1 MDTLILAAH
10 GRTDWQIVLPPAPS
24 ASEQYA
30 AEELARF
37 LHESTDADFQIVPL
51 SGTADRHRIFL
62 GFPLW
67 NAPGGLNPVQRGMG
81 KEEFYIQTLDDDLIL
96 TGGRPRGTL
105 YAVYE
110 LLDTVL
116 GFRWFTPEVS
126 HIPHYDVLEIPFLSI
141 HKTPALTY
149 REDYN
154 FCAFDPDWACRNR
167 LNGPSHRLET
177 KHGGTDRYNTYS
189 GGAHSFDL
197 LVPVEEYFDTH
208 PEYFS
213 EVDGVR
219 IKDHTQLCLTN
230 PEVVEISKKRVLEW
244 IRKDPEAELIAVA
257 QNDWYNP
264 CTCSACRAIDER
276 EGSHSGTLL
285 TFVNQIAEAV
295 AQEYPEKKLGVLA
308 YQYTRKPP
316 KTLKPHP
323 NVLIRLCSI
332 ECCFSHPLEECQ
344 EVASFKKRTLPGAT
358 TFVEDLEGWSRIC
371 DQIQIWDYTVDFM
384 HYLMPFPNFQVLK
397 PNINFFIKNHAIGIF
412 EQGNGE
418 SPYGDFEE
426 LRAYVIARL
435 LWNPDLETEDL
446 IHEFL
451 EPFYGA
457 AADPLYRYIEL
468 LKNKMTDEHIH
479 LGIYDPPTS
488 LYWSS
493 DILDAA
499 EALLSEA
506 RSAVAEDPVLLARV
520 ERVALG
526 PWYVRMATMQKED
539 PARPEAVARF
549 FDRVEA
555 EGIRAVREC
564 ISNADLRAL
573 FEIFPEDLHYHQ

>member
-81 KEEFYIQTLDDDLIL
+81 KEEYYIQTLEDDLIF

-110 LLDTVL
+110 FLDTVV
-116 GFRWFTPEVS
+116 GCRWFTPEVS
-126 HIPHYDVLEIPFLSI
+126 RIPHHDVLEVPFLSI
-141 HKTPALTY
+141 HKEPQLAY

-264 CTCSACRAIDER
+264 CTCPACRAIDER
-276 EGSHSGTLL
+276 EASHSGTLL

-344 EVASFKKRTLPGAT
+344 EVASFKKRTLPDAT

-371 DQIQIWDYTVDFM
+371 DNIQIWDYTVDFM

-451 EPFYGA
+451 EAFYGA

-468 LKNKMTDEHIH
+468 LKNKVTDEHIH

-488 LYWSS
+488 PYWSA

-499 EALLSEA
+499 EALVAEA

-539 PARPEAVARF
+539 PARLEAVAHF

-555 EGIRAVREC
+555 EGIRAVREN

>member
-1 MDTLILAAH
+1 MDTLTLAAH
-10 GRTDWQIVLPPAPS
+10 GRTDWQIVLPPAPT

-110 LLDTVL
+110 FLDTVV
-116 GFRWFTPEVS
+116 GCRWFTPEVS
-126 HIPHYDVLEIPFLSI
+126 RIPHHDVLEVPFLSI
-141 HKTPALTY
+141 HKEPQLAY

-264 CTCSACRAIDER
+264 CTCPACRAIDER

-371 DQIQIWDYTVDFM
+371 DNIQIWDYTVDFM

-451 EPFYGA
+451 EAFYGA
-457 AADPLYRYIEL
+457 AADPLNRYIEL
-468 LKNKMTDEHIH
+468 LKNKVTDEHIH
-479 LGIYDPPTS
+479 LGIYDPPNS
-488 LYWSS
+488 PYWSS
-493 DILDAA
+493 DVLDAA
-499 EALLSEA
+499 KALLSEA
-506 RSAVAEDPVLLARV
+506 RSAVAEDPVLLTRV

-526 PWYVRMATMQKED
+526 PQYVRMATMQKED

-549 FDRVEA
+549 FDRLEA
-555 EGIRAVREC
+555 EGIRAVREN

-573 FEIFPEDLHYHQ
+573 FEIFPEGLHYHQ

>member
-1 MDTLILAAH
+1 MDTLTLAAH
-10 GRTDWQIVLPPAPS
+10 GRTDWQIVLPPAPT

-37 LHESTDADFQIVPL
+37 LKESTGATFRIVAL
-51 SGTADRHRIFL
+51 SETADRHRIFL

-110 LLDTVL
+110 FLDTVV
-116 GFRWFTPEVS
+116 GCRWYTSEVS
-126 HIPHYDVLEIPFLSI
+126 RIPHHDVLEIPFLSI

-154 FCAFDPDWACRNR
+154 FCAFDPDWASRNR

-230 PEVVEISKKRVLEW
+230 PEVVEISQKRVLEW

-264 CTCSACRAIDER
+264 CTCPACRAIDER

-332 ECCFSHPLEECQ
+332 ECCFSHSLEECQ

-358 TFVEDLEGWSRIC
+358 TFAEDLEGWSRIC
-371 DQIQIWDYTVDFM
+371 DNIQIWDYTVDFM

-451 EPFYGA
+451 EAFYGA

-488 LYWSS
+488 PCWSS
-493 DILDAA
+493 DVLDAA
-499 EALLSEA
+499 EALVAEA
-506 RSAVAEDPVLLARV
+506 RSVVEDDPVLLARV

-526 PWYVRMATMQKED
+526 PQYVRMATMQKED
-539 PARPEAVARF
+539 PARPEAVAHF

-555 EGIRAVREC
+555 EGIRAVREN
-564 ISNADLRAL
+564 ISNAYLRAL

>member
-1 MDTLILAAH
+1 MDTLTLARN
-10 GRTDWQIVLPPAPS
+10 GRTDWQIVLPPAPT

-37 LHESTDADFQIVPL
+37 LQESTDAAFPIVTL
-51 SGTADRHRIFL
+51 SETADRHRIFL

-81 KEEFYIQTLDDDLIL
+81 KEEFYIQTLEDDLIM

-110 LLDTVL
+110 FLDTVV
-116 GFRWFTPEVS
+116 GCRWFTPEVS
-126 HIPHYDVLEIPFLSI
+126 RIPHYDVLEIPFLSI
-141 HKTPALTY
+141 HKEPALSY

-154 FCAFDPDWACRNR
+154 FCAFEPDWACRNR
-167 LNGPSHRLET
+167 LNGPSHRLEK
-177 KHGGTDRYNTYS
+177 KHGGTSRYNIYS

-197 LVPVEEYFDTH
+197 LVPAEEYFDTH

-264 CTCSACRAIDER
+264 CTCPNCRAIDER
-276 EGSHSGTLL
+276 EGTHAGTLI

-295 AQEYPEKKLGVLA
+295 ANEYPEKKLGVLA

-316 KTLKPHP
+316 KTIKPHP
-323 NVLIRLCSI
+323 NVIIRLCSI
-332 ECCFSHPLEECQ
+332 ECCFSHPLAECQ
-344 EVASFKKRTLPGAT
+344 EVASFKKRTTFGS
-358 TFVEDLEGWSRIC
+358 TFVEDLKGWAKIC
-371 DQIQIWDYTVDFM
+371 NTIHIWDYTVDFM
-384 HYLMPFPNFQVLK
+384 HYLMPFPNFQVLG
-397 PNINFFIKNHAIGIF
+397 PNINFFIKNHAIGVF

-418 SPYGDFEE
+418 SPFGDFEE

-435 LWNPDLETEDL
+435 LWNPELNTEDL
-446 IHEFL
+446 IQEFL
-451 EPFYGA
+451 EAFYGP
-457 AADPLYRYIEL
+457 AADPLYRFITL
-468 LKNKMTDEHIH
+468 LKNKVTDEHIH

-488 LYWSS
+488 PYWSE
-493 DILDAA
+493 DILQAS
-499 EALLSEA
+499 EALIEEA
-506 RSAVAEDPVLLARV
+506 RSLAEDPVYLARV

-526 PWYVRMATMQKED
+526 LQYVRVATMAKDD
-539 PARPEAVARF
+539 PARPEAVACF
-549 FDRVEA
+549 FGRVEE
-555 EGIRAVREC
+555 EGIRAVREN

>member
-1 MDTLILAAH
+1 MDTLTLAAH

-81 KEEFYIQTLDDDLIL
+81 KEEFYIQTLEDDLIL

-116 GFRWFTPEVS
+116 GCRWFTPDVS
-126 HIPHYDVLEIPFLSI
+126 HIPHYDVLKVPFLSI
-141 HKTPALTY
+141 HKEPALTY

-167 LNGPSHRLET
+167 LNGSSHKLET
-177 KHGGTDRYNTYS
+177 KHGGTDRYNTFS

-197 LVPVEEYFDTH
+197 LVPVAEYFDTH

-230 PEVVEISKKRVLEW
+230 PEVVEISKKQVLEW

-264 CTCSACRAIDER
+264 CTCPACRAIDEQ
-276 EGSHSGTLL
+276 EESHAGTLL

-295 AQEYPEKKLGVLA
+295 AKEYPEKKLGVLA

-316 KTLKPHP
+316 KHIKPHP

-344 EVASFKKRTLPGAT
+344 EVASFKKRTTSGT
-358 TFVEDLEGWSRIC
+358 TFVEDLAGWARIC

-397 PNINFFIKNHAIGIF
+397 PNINFFLKNHAIGIF

-435 LWNPDLETEDL
+435 LWDPELETDDL
-446 IHEFL
+446 IREFL
-451 EPFYGA
+451 DAFYGA
-457 AADPLYRYIEL
+457 AASPLNRYIEL
-468 LKNKMTDEHIH
+468 LKHKVTDEHIH

-488 LYWSS
+488 PYWSY
-493 DILDAA
+493 DILDSA
-499 EALLSEA
+499 EALIDEA
-506 RSAVAEDPVLLARV
+506 RGLVSEDPVLLARV
-520 ERVALG
+520 GRVALG
-526 PWYVRMATMQKED
+526 LEYVRMATMPKDD
-539 PARPEAVARF
+539 PARPEAVAHF
-549 FDRVEA
+549 FDRVEE
-555 EGIRAVREC
+555 EGILAVREC